1 MWIYLCLTLENRIL
15 LSTQIEDTTDARN
28 SARSISER
36 SRGHI
41 SIVVADDQRLFRE
54 SIAAILATELFISVV
69 GVASDGLEAIE
80 LARQFR
86 PALIL
91 MDVKMPQMDG
101 IQATRQI
108 KAEFPETKIILLTT
122 FVTDGYVLEGLAAGA
137 NGYILKD
144 ISAVGLISAIS
155 AVDNGEQVTAPDI
168 TSRMLQLLEKQNT
181 HKGQYYHGLTAREME
196 MLVLITRGML
206 AKEISRT
213 LAISEKTVRNHISS
227 IYRKLNIFDRSQ
239 LVIYAMRN
247 GLIDVHEGF

>member
-1 MWIYLCLTLENRIL
+1 M
-15 LSTQIEDTTDARN
+15 
-28 SARSISER
+28 SAWSINEQ
-36 SRGHI
+36 SRRHI

-54 SIAAILATELFISVV
+54 SIAGMLATESFISVV
-69 GVASDGLEAIE
+69 GVASNGLEAIE
-80 LARQFR
+80 LVRQFR
-86 PALIL
+86 PTFLL

-122 FVTDGYVLEGLAAGA
+122 FITDGYVLEGLAAGA

-168 TSRMLQLLEKQNT
+168 TNRMLHLLEKQKT
-181 HKGQYYHGLTAREME
+181 DKGQRYDGLTARELE
-196 MLVLITRGML
+196 MLILIARGML

-239 LVIYAMRN
+239 LVIYAVRN
-247 GLIDVHEGF
+247 GLIDIDDRK